1 MKAYILC
8 YSQELYLK
16 DKGHAES
23 LHPLL
28 FSRTC
33 LKDEGHA
40 ESLHPLLFP
49 RTLPKR
55 RRAC

>member
-1 MKAYILC
+1 MLKAYILC

-33 LKDEGHA
+33 IKDKGH

-55 RRAC
+55 QGTC